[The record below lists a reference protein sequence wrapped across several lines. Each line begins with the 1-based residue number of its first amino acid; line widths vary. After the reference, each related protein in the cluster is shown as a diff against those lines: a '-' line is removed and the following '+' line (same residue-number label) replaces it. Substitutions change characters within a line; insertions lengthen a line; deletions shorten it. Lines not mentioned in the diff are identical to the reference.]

1 MFKETEKNPTCC
13 QCQGWIIF
21 RKINIYINTVLGN
34 IYRILKNLLGDYNFL
49 FVKLKKIML

>member
-49 FVKLKKIML
+49 FVKL